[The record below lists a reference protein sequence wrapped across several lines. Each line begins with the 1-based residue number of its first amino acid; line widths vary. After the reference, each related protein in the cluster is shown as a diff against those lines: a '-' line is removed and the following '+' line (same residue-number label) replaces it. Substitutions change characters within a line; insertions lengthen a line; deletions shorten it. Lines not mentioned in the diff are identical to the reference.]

1 MKPWY
6 LCVKGWRVCEWG
18 GSVLLLLLCLAVLLL
33 LICVHSEQSRPG
45 SRDLL
50 AVEHR
55 VFEEPLAEYPRSR
68 KDVLSYRLSRR
79 DEP

>member
-1 MKPWY
+1 MSG
-6 LCVKGWRVCEWG
+6 VAV
-18 GSVLLLLLCLAVLLL
+18 LLLLCLAVLL

-55 VFEEPLAEYPRSR
+55 VVEEPLAEYPRSR
-68 KDVLSYRLSRR
+68 KDVLEYRLSRR